1 MDYKDVIKQIE
12 IQMPQSVSQ
21 SVSSGFE
28 EQEKEIKT
36 DLLNEIG
43 LELKRKGGI

>member
-1 MDYKDVIKQIE
+1 MDYKDVMKQIE
-12 IQMPQSVSQ
+12 IQMPQTSYQDVR
-21 SVSSGFE
+21 SGLDE
-28 EQEKEIKT
+28 KEQEIKT